1 MIQESVQKNEAQFG
15 ARVNLSKVNLQFKEK
30 VVIENLNLTLEA
42 GSFTSLLGPSGC
54 GKSSLLRI
62 LAGTQ
67 PMTSGQLEFMPFR
80 PRLGIVFQ
88 DSNLVPWRTVEE
100 NLQLPFEIRREPFK
114 NIDEE
119 LARVGLLSAKK
130 NYPFQLSGGMKMR
143 VSLARALVDRP
154 EILLLDEPLA
164 ALDETTRQLLQEDL
178 RTLWNDS
185 RMTVIFVTHSI
196 SEAVFLSDR
205 VVVMNSYSGQNQII
219 DDRPIELAAVRTEYL
234 RQDPVYL
241 KNCADLS
248 RVLRSLK

>member
-1 MIQESVQKNEAQFG
+1 MIQESVQKNEAQSG

-88 DSNLVPWRTVEE
+88 DSNLIPWRTVEE
-100 NLQLPFEIRREPFK
+100 NLQLPFEIRRESFK

-219 DDRPIELAAVRTEYL
+219 DDRPIDLGEVRTEIL

-248 RVLRSLK
+248 RVLRPLK